1 MRTFSHDQ
9 HTLPLLTFNYNY
21 LIPTN
26 LSQWPSSLQ
35 NKKKKKKK
43 EKRTRNA
50 NQALL
55 LQQWIRSL
63 AFQLVVSWLRD
74 RFLTASFRE
83 RSSGNEVF
91 DESGCTQSAGQ

>member
-1 MRTFSHDQ
+1 MRTFLHDQ
-9 HTLPLLTFNYNY
+9 HTLPFLTFNYNY

-26 LSQWPSSLQ
+26 LSQWPPSLQ
-35 NKKKKKKK
+35 NKK
-43 EKRTRNA
+43 EKNKNARTVLIM
-50 NQALL
+50 QL

-91 DESGCTQSAGQ
+91 DESGCTRLAGQ